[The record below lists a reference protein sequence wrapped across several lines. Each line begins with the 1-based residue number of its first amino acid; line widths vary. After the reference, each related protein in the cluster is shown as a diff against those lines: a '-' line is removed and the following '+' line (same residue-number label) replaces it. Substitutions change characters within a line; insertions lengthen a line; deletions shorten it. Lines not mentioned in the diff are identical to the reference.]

1 MVRFFKSSLGDGRAE
16 FPSHLTNLSN
26 LALSQSP
33 WNTAEYH
40 PMDDIASGQWRSN
53 GISSHRNTIS
63 LRRMDDL
70 LVGLVA
76 VPTRGHDGTRSGVL
90 HYAPSVPSRDHVNL
104 AQHFPREIM
113 IAFTNLCKEFQYKCS
128 AKWAVFLYY
137 MVHNSYPPQ
146 YADKTY
152 DMDQCVARLLSS
164 DMDQSRRLVDFP
176 NLLTGNPRH
185 MYALLNEHPLARK
198 LYGAAVP
205 TSSEGIQR
213 LMIMGLVVK
222 HVQLATKSKHVDGV
236 LPASF
241 LSYIGYAGGVLSPC
255 APRESHFKR
264 RRCSLFCTLH
274 RR

>member
-1 MVRFFKSSLGDGRAE
+1 MLTLSWLTAALSNNDSIHEFVALLQRASVFAKSSK
-16 FPSHLTNLSN
+16 
-26 LALSQSP
+26 
-33 WNTAEYH
+33 Y
-40 PMDDIASGQWRSN
+40 
-53 GISSHRNTIS
+53 
-63 LRRMDDL
+63 RMD
-70 LVGLVA
+70 
-76 VPTRGHDGTRSGVL
+76 
-90 HYAPSVPSRDHVNL
+90 
-104 AQHFPREIM
+104 I
-113 IAFTNLCKEFQYKCS
+113 QYKCS

-137 MVHNSYPPQ
+137 MVHNSYPSQ

-205 TSSEGIQR
+205 SSAEGIQR

-241 LSYIGYAGGVLSPC
+241 LSYIGVYCHLVHRGK
-255 APRESHFKR
+255 SHFS
-264 RRCSLFCTLH
+264 RRCSLFCT
-274 RR
+274 